1 MVPASSP
8 ALRDVGPR
16 ASRVRHQHAFPASD
30 FIWEPGNL
38 AGGTARS
45 TATCPANWTMVAGGA
60 YFNEVGADQN
70 PGAPD
75 ISTNS
80 WTAPAPLAGVTER
93 AYVSC
98 VAPAIAHYFKWVSE
112 NLTYQG
118 HFGAQCPSGYSE
130 IAGYS
135 NNTPQWAVWNG
146 APQNTYWAY
155 TNDKNLEVSCG
166 SNDVIETTI
175 QTVGNTTGDLLTSCP
190 SDSVLVGGSTGDFD
204 DPGWPRMAYPN
215 PLNTSSGFRP
225 TSWYTFTGVSVIKNT
240 VACAPQDA

>member
-166 SNDVIETTI
+166 SNDV
-175 QTVGNTTGDLLTSCP
+175 
-190 SDSVLVGGSTGDFD
+190 D